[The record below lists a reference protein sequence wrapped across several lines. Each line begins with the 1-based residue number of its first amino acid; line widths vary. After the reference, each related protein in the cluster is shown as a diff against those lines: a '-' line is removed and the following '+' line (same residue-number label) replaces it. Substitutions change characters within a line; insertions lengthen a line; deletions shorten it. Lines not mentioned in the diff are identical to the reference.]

1 MPAREKGIIS
11 PTAQRVL
18 LALAKA
24 DGANPGEPLPLR
36 KIAKRTLAGDG
47 QLAARVLAELDLAG
61 FVRTQMMGWHFGWL
75 TARAKEAVRKLGASK
90 A

>member
-1 MPAREKGIIS
+1 MPPREKGIIS

-24 DGANPGEPLPLR
+24 DDANPGEPLPLR
-36 KIAKRTLAGDG
+36 RIARRTLAGDA
-47 QLAARVLAELDLAG
+47 QQAARVLAELDLEG
-61 FVRTQMMGWHFGWL
+61 FVRTHMMGWHFGRL
-75 TARAKEAVRKLGASK
+75 TARGKEAVRKLEASK

>member
-1 MPAREKGIIS
+1 MPPREKGVIS

-24 DGANPGEPLPLR
+24 DNADPGETLPLR
-36 KIAKRTLAGDG
+36 KIAKTVLAEDA

-61 FVRTQMMGWHFGWL
+61 LVRTSVMGWHFGRL
-75 TARAKEAVRKLGASK
+75 TARGREALRKLGASK